1 MLAWCDNDRVH
12 LRRQRRGTY
21 GGVRGQKARFEAMCG
36 APEAPA
42 FSADEA
48 HIEITE
54 HADPAMTERA
64 TSRRICDR

>member
-1 MLAWCDNDRVH
+1 MV
-12 LRRQRRGTY
+12 RQRGGTY

-36 APEAPA
+36 APEATA

-54 HADPAMTERA
+54 HPDPAMAERA
-64 TSRRICDR
+64 TSRGICDR